1 MAEIKITH
9 ETGPIGATITGL
21 DLGSDMSEGEFKTVR
36 ETVNARAVVVIRD
49 QVALP
54 SERLVTFARLFGTP
68 QVNVR
73 ADANNEA
80 NPEVFWVSNVHEN
93 GKPLG
98 SHDAGRYWHSD
109 LCYLEKP
116 SDVTLLHALEVPAKD
131 GVSYG
136 ATEFISA
143 TAAYDSLS
151 DDLKEKIAG
160 VTARNGYRYMWN
172 RKAHEFGKRPVLS
185 DAELKKFPEDAV
197 HPIVRTHPRTG
208 RKCLYVCDG
217 YTHAIDGW
225 AEDESRETLDALFA
239 HLLDPGFRYRH
250 EWRVGDLL
258 IWDNCAVQHKA
269 SFDYPPELRRRMQ
282 RCTIEGDVPY

>member
-9 ETGPIGATITGL
+9 ETGPIGAAITGL

-73 ADANNEA
+73 ADAKNEA

-160 VTARNGYRYMWN
+160 VTARNGYRFMWN

-225 AEDESRETLDALFA
+225 TEDESRETLDALFA

-269 SFDYPPELRRRMQ
+269 NFDYPPELRRRMQ
-282 RCTIEGDVPY
+282 RCTIEGDVPF

>member
-116 SDVTLLHALEVPAKD
+116 SDVTLLHALEVPATD

-225 AEDESRETLDALFA
+225 TEDESRETLDALFA

-269 SFDYPPELRRRMQ
+269 NFDYPPELRRRMQ
-282 RCTIEGDVPY
+282 RCTIEGDVPF

>member
-9 ETGPIGATITGL
+9 ETGPIGAAITGL

-160 VTARNGYRYMWN
+160 VTARNGYRFMWN

-282 RCTIEGDVPY
+282 RCTIEGDVPF

>member
-9 ETGPIGATITGL
+9 ETGPIGAAITGL

-160 VTARNGYRYMWN
+160 VTARNGYRFMWN

-250 EWRVGDLL
+250 DWRVGDLL
-258 IWDNCAVQHKA
+258 IWDKRVV
-269 SFDYPPELRRRMQ
+269 Y
-282 RCTIEGDVPY
+282 

>member
-9 ETGPIGATITGL
+9 ETGPIGAAITGL

-160 VTARNGYRYMWN
+160 VTARNGYRFMWN

-269 SFDYPPELRRRMQ
+269 NFDYPPELRRRMQ
-282 RCTIEGDVPY
+282 RCTIEGDVPF

>member
-1 MAEIKITH
+1 MAKVKITH
-9 ETGPIGATITGL
+9 ETGPIGTAITGIN
-21 DLGSDMSEGEFKTVR
+21 LGENLSEDEFQTVR

-54 SERLVTFARLFGTP
+54 SARLVTFARRFGTP

-116 SDVTLLHALEVPAKD
+116 SYVTLLHALEVPAKD

-151 DDLKEKIAG
+151 DEMKEKIA
-160 VTARNGYRYMWN
+160 VMTARNGYRFMWN

-269 SFDYPPELRRRMQ
+269 NFDYPPELRRRMQ
-282 RCTIEGDVPY
+282 RCTIEGDVPF

>member
-1 MAEIKITH
+1 M
-9 ETGPIGATITGL
+9 
-21 DLGSDMSEGEFKTVR
+21 
-36 ETVNARAVVVIRD
+36 
-49 QVALP
+49 
-54 SERLVTFARLFGTP
+54 
-68 QVNVR
+68 NVR

-93 GKPLG
+93 GKPFG

-116 SDVTLLHALEVPAKD
+116 SDVTLLHALEVPTKD

-151 DDLKEKIAG
+151 DEMKEKIA
-160 VTARNGYRYMWN
+160 VMTAKNGYRFMWN

-225 AEDESRETLDALFA
+225 AEDESRETLDAPVSYT
-239 HLLDPGFRYRH
+239 HLPLP
-250 EWRVGDLL
+250 
-258 IWDNCAVQHKA
+258 
-269 SFDYPPELRRRMQ
+269 
-282 RCTIEGDVPY
+282 TTPYV

>member
-9 ETGPIGATITGL
+9 ETGPIGAAITGL

-151 DDLKEKIAG
+151 DDLKEKLAG
-160 VTARNGYRYMWN
+160 VTARNGYRFMWN

-225 AEDESRETLDALFA
+225 TEDESRETLDALFA

-269 SFDYPPELRRRMQ
+269 NFDYPPELRRRMQ
-282 RCTIEGDVPY
+282 RCTIEGDVPF

>member
-9 ETGPIGATITGL
+9 ETGPIGAAITGL

-160 VTARNGYRYMWN
+160 VTARNGYRFMWN

-239 HLLDPGFRYRH
+239 HLLDPGLRYRH

-282 RCTIEGDVPY
+282 RCTIEGDVPF